1 MNVPLFAPRRAQPV
15 AGPGEPLRSGA
26 RSAAR
31 TSPAGV
37 AAPAAPR
44 GHSYARD
51 ATALVL
57 LVSALYSALA
67 LASFRADPLRPEL
80 TGEDWVGPV
89 GAALAGA
96 SVEAVGVIAWFVPLE
111 LALLAMPLLGA
122 KRSIASLFRL
132 SGDIVVVVV
141 LAALAHVA
149 FPQAVAFGAMPLG
162 GAVGELFGEVLRAL
176 FSNIGSYI
184 IGLTIV
190 ALILMGR
197 ATFSFIEL
205 AHRVEQLAIAIAAR
219 IAGWARAL
227 FGAWA
232 AARDLERRAAASEQ
246 ESPPIIARN
255 SSPDAIIAA
264 LADDA
269 DDPPSDPGARSTPVE
284 PVAAE
289 APTIDLWKGAPT
301 SAAPEEPAA
310 APKPRRGR
318 KAQAREPRE
327 AVIHG
332 GEPREAVIHGGEPHE
347 VVIHGAEPRE
357 VVIHGG
363 EAHEVVTH
371 AAEPHEV
378 VTHAAEP
385 REVVTHAA
393 EPREVVIRG
402 AEARE
407 VVTHAAEPEPEEAP
421 ESDAPRKVALR
432 AAGPREGAQ
441 RFVELTEEEEAE
453 REEAQRAAG
462 PRERAQRAAEPRER
476 AQRAAGPREGAQR
489 AAEPSR
495 AARRRAV
502 PLAAPRDTAALED
515 SDESPFAG
523 EAHLVERVVQ
533 LDEDAAVEP
542 TALEAAD
549 DEGAAAFAEAEAL
562 DVPTPSPILPVRE
575 LPAREPEA
583 RGAHRDLPA
592 REPREPDARATHR
605 DLPAREPREPDA
617 RAAHR
622 DLPAREPREPD
633 ARATHREPPAGGPER
648 PQAAAPRAPTI
659 VDTSRALVS
668 EKPAVVKVVPATG
681 EGFRLPT
688 TDMLD
693 APAGGRLQLDAD
705 QLKATAQLLEKTL
718 ADYGVNGKVEEIHPG
733 PTVTTFEVS
742 PAAGTKV
749 SKVAGLADDLAL
761 GLSRKVRIV
770 APIPGKNRIGFEIP
784 NEHRL
789 PVNLRELVEDR
800 RFVEMKAP
808 LPCVLGRDIIGT
820 PYFADL
826 ASMPH
831 VIVAGATGAGKSVGL
846 NVMLVSLLF
855 RKTPEELRLLMIDP
869 KVVELAPFD
878 RIPHLLLP
886 VVTDMKQA
894 ANALKWAV
902 DEMERRY
909 QLFANAGTKNITTYN
924 AWVERVQRGEARP
937 PKPPAKVSA
946 IGADGLEVEV
956 DAAKDGSDAALPE
969 KIPFIVIVVDEFA
982 DLMMQQ
988 GKDVEASV
996 ARLAQKARAAGMH
1009 VILATQRPSVDVITG
1024 MIKANFPTRIAFRV
1038 AQKVDSR
1045 TILDEQGAEHLLGR
1059 GDMLI
1064 KMNGSNETRRVQC
1077 PFCSEEEVQKI
1088 TDFLRLQ
1095 GEPVYDE
1102 AILRPRDE
1110 EGEEIDTSDAE
1121 TDPMYDA
1128 AVRIVADTR
1137 RCSTSWLQRKLGV
1150 GYNRAAKL
1158 VEAMEK
1164 RGLVGPANGAKDREV
1179 LIAPI

>member
-1 MNVPLFAPRRAQPV
+1 MHVPLFAPRRAQPA
-15 AGPGEPLRSGA
+15 AGLGEPLRSGA
-26 RSAAR
+26 RGAAR
-31 TSPAGV
+31 TSPAGI
-37 AAPAAPR
+37 AAPAAPP
-44 GHSYARD
+44 GHGYARD
-51 ATALVL
+51 AAALVL

-67 LASFRADPLRPEL
+67 LASFRGDPLRPEVS
-80 TGEDWVGPV
+80 GDDWVGPV
-89 GAALAGA
+89 GAALAGT
-96 SVEAVGVIAWFVPLE
+96 SIEAIGVIAWFVPLE

-132 SGDIVVVVV
+132 SGDVVVVIV
-141 LAALAHVA
+141 LAALGHVA
-149 FPQAVAFGAMPLG
+149 FPRAVAFGAMPIG

-205 AHRVEQLAIAIAAR
+205 AHRAEQLAIAIAAR
-219 IAGWARAL
+219 VAGWARAL

-232 AARDLERRAAASEQ
+232 AARDLERQAAAKTQ
-246 ESPPIIARN
+246 EAPPIIARN

-269 DDPPSDPGARSTPVE
+269 DERPSDASARHTPIEPTPVE
-284 PVAAE
+284 
-289 APTIDLWKGAPT
+289 APALDVWKSAPLDG
-301 SAAPEEPAA
+301 SLEEPAA
-310 APKPRRGR
+310 PAKPRRGR
-318 KAQAREPRE
+318 KAQVKEPREEAQPSAAPRGAAQHDAEPRE
-327 AVIHG
+327 A
-332 GEPREAVIHGGEPHE
+332 E
-347 VVIHGAEPRE
+347 
-357 VVIHGG
+357 IHGG

-371 AAEPHEV
+371 GAEPHELV
-378 VTHAAEP
+378 IHGGETHELVIHGGETHELVTRGAAPREAAQRDDEPREAASLGAEPRGRAQRDAEP
-385 REVVTHAA
+385 REA
-393 EPREVVIRG
+393 
-402 AEARE
+402 
-407 VVTHAAEPEPEEAP
+407 
-421 ESDAPRKVALR
+421 
-432 AAGPREGAQ
+432 AQ
-441 RFVELTEEEEAE
+441 R
-453 REEAQRAAG
+453 
-462 PRERAQRAAEPRER
+462 P
-476 AQRAAGPREGAQR
+476 
-489 AAEPSR
+489 
-495 AARRRAV
+495 AARRRAAS
-502 PLAAPRDTAALED
+502 PAAPRVAATREDSEEPPFEGEAHIDEEEANLDEDEPVELAALEPRD
-515 SDESPFAG
+515 DQPGDEDQLAT
-523 EAHLVERVVQ
+523 A
-533 LDEDAAVEP
+533 LDEQE
-542 TALEAAD
+542 E
-549 DEGAAAFAEAEAL
+549 L
-562 DVPTPSPILPVRE
+562 DVPTPSPILPVRDRREPPVRELPAREPNARVAHRELPAREPRELPAREVPARELSATVAHRELPARELPARELSATVAHRELPARELPARELSATVAHRE

-583 RGAHRDLPA
+583 TMA
-592 REPREPDARATHR
+592 R
-605 DLPAREPREPDA
+605 
-617 RAAHR
+617 
-622 DLPAREPREPD
+622 
-633 ARATHREPPAGGPER
+633 REPPTAVGPER
-648 PQAAAPRAPTI
+648 ARGAAPRDPTI
-659 VDTSRALVS
+659 VDTSRELVS
-668 EKPAVVKVVPATG
+668 EKPAVVKVVPAAG
-681 EGFRLPT
+681 AGFRLPM
-688 TDMLD
+688 TDMLE
-693 APAGGRLQLDAD
+693 AAAGGRLQLDAD

-718 ADYGVNGKVEEIHPG
+718 ADYGVSGKVEEIHPG

-946 IGADGLEVEV
+946 IGADGLEVEI

-1064 KMNGSNETRRVQC
+1064 KMNGSNDTRRVQC
-1077 PFCSEEEVQKI
+1077 PFCSEEEVQRI

-1102 AILRPRDE
+1102 AILRPRDD
-1110 EGEEIDTSDAE
+1110 EGEEPDTSDAE
-1121 TDPMYDA
+1121 ADPMYDA

>member
-1 MNVPLFAPRRAQPV
+1 MNVPLFAPRRAQPA

-26 RSAAR
+26 RGAAR

-37 AAPAAPR
+37 AGPAAPR

-57 LVSALYSALA
+57 LVSALYCALA

-80 TGEDWVGPV
+80 SGEDWVGPV

-184 IGLTIV
+184 IGLTVV

-205 AHRVEQLAIAIAAR
+205 AHRAEQLAIAIAAR
-219 IAGWARAL
+219 VAGWARAL

-232 AARDLERRAAASEQ
+232 AARDLERRAAASGQ

-269 DDPPSDPGARSTPVE
+269 DEPPSEPGARSTPVE
-284 PVAAE
+284 PAAAA
-289 APTIDLWKGAPT
+289 APAIDLWKSAPT
-301 SAAPEEPAA
+301 SAAAEEPAA

-327 AVIHG
+327 AAPQAAEPREAVIHG
-332 GEPREAVIHGGEPHE
+332 AEPREAVIHGGDAHEAVIHGGEAHE
-347 VVIHGAEPRE
+347 VVVHGAEPRE
-357 VVIHGG
+357 PVIHGG

-371 AAEPHEV
+371 G
-378 VTHAAEP
+378 AEP
-385 REVVTHAA
+385 REVVVHGA
-393 EPREVVIRG
+393 EP
-402 AEARE
+402 
-407 VVTHAAEPEPEEAP
+407 AP
-421 ESDAPRKVALR
+421 DEDAPRSDAPRKAAR
-432 AAGPREGAQ
+432 HGAGPRERAQ
-441 RFVELTEEEEAE
+441 RFVELSEEEEAE
-453 REEAQRAAG
+453 REEAQRAAETRERAQRTAET
-462 PRERAQRAAEPRER
+462 RERAQRAAETR
-476 AQRAAGPREGAQR
+476 
-489 AAEPSR
+489 R
-495 AARRRAV
+495 AARPRAV
-502 PLAAPRDTAALED
+502 PLAAPRDAAALED
-515 SDESPFAG
+515 GDESPFAG
-523 EAHLVERVVQ
+523 EVHLVERVVQ
-533 LDEDAAVEP
+533 LDEDEVEP
-542 TALEAAD
+542 AALDAAD
-549 DEGAAAFAEAEAL
+549 DESAAAFAEPEAL

-592 REPREPDARATHR
+592 REPREPDARAAHR

-617 RAAHR
+617 RAA
-622 DLPAREPREPD
+622 
-633 ARATHREPPAGGPER
+633 HREPPAGGPER

-681 EGFRLPT
+681 EGFRLPA

-718 ADYGVNGKVEEIHPG
+718 ADYGVSGKVEEIHPG

-1110 EGEEIDTSDAE
+1110 EGEEADTSDAE
-1121 TDPMYDA
+1121 ADPMYDA